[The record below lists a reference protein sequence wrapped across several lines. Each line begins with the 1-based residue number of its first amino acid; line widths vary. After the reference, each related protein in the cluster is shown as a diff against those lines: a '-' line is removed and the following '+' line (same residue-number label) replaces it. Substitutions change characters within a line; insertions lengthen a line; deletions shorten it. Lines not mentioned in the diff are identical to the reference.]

1 MYEKYLEQLLI
12 ASKMRNLSTGTTRT
26 YIHSLTTF
34 FDEIKKEPSE
44 IMFEDIQGFLLAKRE
59 KGVSAATCNGYHS
72 AIRFFFRYVL
82 HKPWN
87 EDIVPRMIR
96 EQPLPKV
103 MLAEDIELLLSF
115 ATNIK
120 YKAIISLLYGS
131 GLRVSEVVNLDYCDI
146 SRSTM
151 QVHVRNT
158 KNRSE
163 RYTILSQRS
172 LDILTEYW
180 FKCGKPTGALFINQ
194 ATKKRLTAS
203 AVEQYIRKISRKA
216 KIPYAVS
223 PHTLRHS
230 FATHL
235 LEAGTDVRYIQ
246 ALLEH
251 RTPVSTNKYLHVTN
265 KAVMGV
271 KSPFDFKA
279 GEIHG

>member
-1 MYEKYLEQLLI
+1 MNEKYLNLI
-12 ASKMRNLSTGTTRT
+12 LTAAKMRNLSAGTTRT
-26 YIHSLTTF
+26 YIHSLTNF
-34 FDEIKKEPSE
+34 FDAVGKDPATVT
-44 IMFEDIQGFLLAKRE
+44 FEDIQGFLLDKRE
-59 KGVSAATCNGYHS
+59 KGTSAATCNGYHS

-82 HKPWN
+82 HKPWD

-103 MLAEDIELLLSF
+103 MPAEDIELLLSF
-115 ATNIK
+115 ATQLK

-146 SRSTM
+146 SRTTM

-163 RYTILSQRS
+163 RYTILSKRS

-180 FKCGKPTGALFINQ
+180 FKCGKPMGALFISQ
-194 ATKKRLTAS
+194 TTKGRLTAS
-203 AVEQYIRKISRKA
+203 GVELYIRKIAREA
-216 KIPYAVS
+216 NIPYQVS
-223 PHTLRHS
+223 PHVLRHS

-246 ALLEH
+246 VLLGH
-251 RTPVSTNKYLHVTN
+251 RTPVSTEKYLHISN
-265 KAVMGV
+265 KAVMGI

-279 GEIHG
+279 GETHE

>member
-1 MYEKYLEQLLI
+1 MNEKYLDQILV
-12 ASKMRNLSTGTTRT
+12 AAKMRNLSAGTTRT
-26 YIHSLTTF
+26 YIHSLTNF
-34 FDEIKKEPSE
+34 FDAVGKEPSAVT
-44 IMFEDIQGFLLAKRE
+44 FEDIRKFLLDKRE
-59 KGVSAATCNGYHS
+59 KGTSAATCNGYHS
-72 AIRFFFRYVL
+72 AIRFFFRHVL
-82 HKPWN
+82 HKPWD

-96 EQPLPKV
+96 EHPLPKV
-103 MLAEDIELLLSF
+103 MPAEDIELLLSF
-115 ATNIK
+115 ATQLK

-146 SRSTM
+146 SRSSM

-180 FKCGKPTGALFINQ
+180 FKCGKPMGALFISQ
-194 ATKKRLTAS
+194 TTKKRLTAS
-203 AVEQYIRKISRKA
+203 GIELYIRKISRKA
-216 KIPYAVS
+216 NIPYPVS
-223 PHTLRHS
+223 PHVLRHS

-246 ALLEH
+246 VLLGH
-251 RTPVSTNKYLHVTN
+251 RTPVSTEKYLHITN
-265 KAVMGV
+265 KTVMGI

-279 GEIHG
+279 GETHE